1 VVCIENHAT
10 FTGLDDGAIDLTT
23 SVPKTRLVGV
33 WRIDTGNRYNL
44 IGLAD
49 DPFAAAAGEQAPNN

>member
-1 VVCIENHAT
+1 MVERHAT
-10 FTGLDDGAIDLTT
+10 FTGLDSGDIDLTT
-23 SVPKTRLVGV
+23 SVPNTKLIGV

-49 DPFAAAAGEQAPNN
+49 DPFAAAASEQAPNN